1 MPQMIDI
8 VRSVLPY
15 VQIILAVIL
24 TAAILVQ
31 RSEAGLGAGFGADS
45 FSSAHHERR
54 GFEKTLFWG
63 TIVVAII
70 FVALAIVSLLVR

>member
-1 MPQMIDI
+1 MIEI

-15 VQIILAVIL
+15 AQIILAVIL

-31 RSEAGLGAGFGADS
+31 RSEAGLGAGFGGDS

-63 TIVVAII
+63 TIIVAIV
-70 FVALAIVSLLVR
+70 FVALAVISLIVR

>member
-1 MPQMIDI
+1 MIDI